1 MQLAY
6 NFFPAAAQPG
16 MLYDAVG
23 PIDIVSRTSSAA
35 CVFGIFLVKDIGDGN
50 VLPPSAAP
58 SSSSQVDCVNMYS
71 QAIQSGLSTDGVT
84 PATPAGKPINGLKK
98 GRIWVQCE
106 TAFNPDTDSLYLRY
120 TANGAGKVPG
130 YVGNATDSGKNA
142 LLGKTG
148 FLVNYT
154 ALNTL
159 TAAGLLALDVLIP
172 SAQF

>member
-6 NFFPAAAQPG
+6 NYFPSAAQPG

-35 CVFGIFLVKDIGDGN
+35 CGFGLFLVKDTGDGN
-50 VLPPSAAP
+50 VLLPSAGP

-71 QAIQSGLSTDGVT
+71 QFIQSGLSTDGVT
-84 PATPAGKPINGLKK
+84 PATPAGKVINGLKK

-106 TAFNPDTDSLYLRY
+106 SAFNPDTDSLYLRY
-120 TANGAGKVPG
+120 TTSGIKLAGM
-130 YVGNATDSGKNA
+130 VGNATDSGKNA